1 MFSRSMLPQFKGNR
15 RDQFVIISDI
25 LSFAI
30 TGVKKT
36 ELMYKA
42 GLSSAQLQ
50 KYVRL
55 LFRSELLELSNRKKR
70 IIYVTTAKGKYFLET
85 FVELAKLLG

>member
-1 MFSRSMLPQFKGNR
+1 MFCRSLIPQFKGNR
-15 RDQFVIISDI
+15 RDRFVIISDI

-85 FVELAKLLG
+85 FVELARLLG

>member
-1 MFSRSMLPQFKGNR
+1 MFCRSLLPQFKGNR
-15 RDQFVIISDI
+15 RDQFFIISDI

-85 FVELAKLLG
+85 FVELARLLG

>member
-1 MFSRSMLPQFKGNR
+1 MFCRSLIPQFKGNR
-15 RDQFVIISDI
+15 RDQFVIISDM

-70 IIYVTTAKGKYFLET
+70 IIYVTTAKGKCFLET
-85 FVELAKLLG
+85 FVELARLLG